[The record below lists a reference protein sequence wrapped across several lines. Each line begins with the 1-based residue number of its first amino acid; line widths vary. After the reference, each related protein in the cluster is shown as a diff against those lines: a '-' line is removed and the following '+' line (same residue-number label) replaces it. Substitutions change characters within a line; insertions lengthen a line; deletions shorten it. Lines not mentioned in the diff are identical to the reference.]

1 MKNLVIISAPSGSG
15 KTTLCRALQ
24 KRDESIRF
32 SVSCTTREI
41 RNGEVDGVDY
51 SFLSSDAFESEI
63 ENSNFAEWE
72 QIHGDYYYGT
82 LKTTLDET
90 IQRQELLLLELDVKG
105 ALSIKKI
112 YPEQTISIFV
122 EPPSLNDLRIRLVS
136 RGTDSEE
143 RITKRLERLSA
154 ELEYKSNFEHHV
166 INDDV
171 DRAVDEI
178 MNIIQHENEGVYYG
192 S

>member
-1 MKNLVIISAPSGSG
+1 MKNLIIISAPSGSG

-24 KRDESIRF
+24 KKDQSFRF

-41 RNGEVDGVDY
+41 RKGEVDGVDY
-51 SFLSSDAFESEI
+51 LFLTNEGFENEI
-63 ENSNFAEWE
+63 NTNNLAEWE

-82 LKTTLDET
+82 LKSTLDNAFK
-90 IQRQELLLLELDVKG
+90 RRELLLLELDVKG
-105 ALSIKKI
+105 AKSIKAI

-122 EPPSLNDLRIRLVS
+122 EPPSLNDLRTRLIN

-143 RITKRLERLSA
+143 RITKRLDRLSV
-154 ELEYKSNFEHHV
+154 ELDYKSNFEHNV
-166 INDDV
+166 VNDNL

-178 MNIIQHENEGVYYG
+178 MNIIQQENEGMYYG

>member
-1 MKNLVIISAPSGSG
+1 MKNLIIISAPSGSG

-24 KRDESIRF
+24 KKDQSFRF

-41 RNGEVDGVDY
+41 RKGEVDGVDY
-51 SFLSSDAFESEI
+51 LFLTNEGFENEI
-63 ENSNFAEWE
+63 NTNNLAEWE

-82 LKTTLDET
+82 LKSTLDNAFK
-90 IQRQELLLLELDVKG
+90 RRELLLLELDVKG
-105 ALSIKKI
+105 AKSIKGI

-122 EPPSLNDLRIRLVS
+122 EPPSLNDLRTRLIN

-143 RITKRLERLSA
+143 RITKRLDRLSV
-154 ELEYKSNFEHHV
+154 ELEYKSNFEHNV
-166 INDDV
+166 VNDNL

-178 MNIIQHENEGVYYG
+178 MNIIQQENEGMYYG